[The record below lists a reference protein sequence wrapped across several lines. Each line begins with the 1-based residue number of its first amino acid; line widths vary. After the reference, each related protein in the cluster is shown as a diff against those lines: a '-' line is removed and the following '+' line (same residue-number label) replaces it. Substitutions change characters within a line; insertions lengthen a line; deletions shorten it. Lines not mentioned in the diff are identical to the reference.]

1 MSGEALHDLNELLHL
16 RELRSAAAARDCA
29 LRRQELE
36 AAEAAVSRRIAQI
49 SQWQQRRAD
58 LAAQIV
64 GPHARDIAR
73 FAASTHARRAHIHE
87 QIERE
92 EYALLDDERDLQL
105 AQERLAEALALWSR
119 ERAREDGVRGL
130 VRLEVQRA
138 VQEAEAQLE
147 AEAQDLRRLPGIGS
161 LQ

>member
-1 MSGEALHDLNELLHL
+1 MSDDALHDLNELLRL
-16 RELRSAAAARDCA
+16 RELRTAAAARDCA
-29 LRRQELE
+29 LRRQELQ

-49 SQWQQRRAD
+49 THWQQRRAD

-73 FAASTHARRAHIHE
+73 FAASTQARRAHIHE

-92 EYALLDDERDLQL
+92 EYALLDDERDLHL
-105 AQERLAEALALWSR
+105 AQERLADALARWSR
-119 ERAREDGVRGL
+119 EHAREDGVRDL
-130 VRLEVQRA
+130 LRLEVQRA
-138 VQEAEAQLE
+138 VELAEAQIE
-147 AEAQDLRRLPGIGS
+147 AEAQDLRHLPGVGS